1 MHPERSVSAAGS
13 SALETLLSRRSVP
26 ALQLSE
32 PGPTAEQIATAVDAA
47 FCAPDHGA
55 LKPLRIVL
63 IRGDARSR
71 LSELLT
77 RRMLERDPAVPP
89 GKVDKT
95 RRMLASAPLVIAV
108 GARVSES
115 PKVPELEQLF
125 SAAAGIMN
133 LLNAFHAMSYGAIW
147 LTGPNAYDPRVAQ
160 SLQFAADERSL
171 GFVYVG
177 TVASST
183 RTPAPRRLEHA
194 GAVRDWS
201 G

>member
-1 MHPERSVSAAGS
+1 MSTEHSGAVEA
-13 SALETLLSRRSVP
+13 LLSRRSVP

-32 PGPTAEQIATAVDAA
+32 PGPTAEQIATAIDAA
-47 FCAPDHGA
+47 LCAPDHGA
-55 LKPLRIVL
+55 LKPLRMVL
-63 IRGDARSR
+63 IQGEARAR

-77 RRMLERDPAVPP
+77 RRMAERDPPAPP

-95 RRMLASAPLVIAV
+95 RRMLSSAPLVIAV
-108 GARVSES
+108 GARVAEA

-133 LLNAFHAMSYGAIW
+133 LLNAFHAMGYGAIW
-147 LTGPNAYDPRVAQ
+147 LTGPNAYDPEVAQ
-160 SLQFAADERSL
+160 SLRFAADERGL

-177 TVASST
+177 TVASSNKS
-183 RTPAPRRLEHA
+183 PAPRQREHA
-194 GAVRDWS
+194 GAVRDWT

>member
-1 MHPERSVSAAGS
+1 MSTERSGAVEA
-13 SALETLLSRRSVP
+13 LLSRRSVP

-32 PGPTAEQIATAVDAA
+32 PGPTPEQIATAIDAA
-47 FCAPDHGA
+47 LCAPDHGA
-55 LKPLRIVL
+55 LKPLRMVL
-63 IRGDARSR
+63 IQGEARAR

-77 RRMLERDPAVPP
+77 RRMVERDPPAPP

-95 RRMLASAPLVIAV
+95 RRMLSSAPLVIAV
-108 GARVSES
+108 GARVAES

-133 LLNAFHAMSYGAIW
+133 LLNAFHAMGYGAIW
-147 LTGPNAYDPRVAQ
+147 LTGPNAYDPQVAQ
-160 SLQFAADERSL
+160 SLRFAADERGL

-177 TVASST
+177 TVASSNKS
-183 RTPAPRRLEHA
+183 PAPRQLEHA
-194 GAVRDWS
+194 EAVRDWT